1 MKGLKMKVF
10 VKTTLGTFTLNLP
23 FINEKPIAGAVA
35 IVDFDGGERQL
46 IVYANI
52 IGGKIALIKYY
63 TEENVMP
70 LEEDDEWISEYVPR
84 FNAEDIEE

>member
-1 MKGLKMKVF
+1 MKKIY
-10 VKTTLGTFTLNLP
+10 VKTTLGTFVLNLP
-23 FINEKPIAGAVA
+23 IIAEKPVAGAVA

-52 IGGKIALIKYY
+52 IGGKIALINSY
-63 TEENVMP
+63 TEENVVP
-70 LEEDDEWISEYVPR
+70 LGEDEWIAKYIPR

>member
-1 MKGLKMKVF
+1 MKKIY

-23 FINEKPIAGAVA
+23 HIAEKPIAGAVA

-52 IGGKIALIKYY
+52 IGGKVAVINAY
-63 TEENVMP
+63 TEENIMP
-70 LEEDDEWISEYVPR
+70 LDEDEWIADYVPR

>member
-1 MKGLKMKVF
+1 MKKIY
-10 VKTTLGTFTLNLP
+10 VKTTLGTFVLNLP
-23 FINEKPIAGAVA
+23 QIAENPIAGAVA

-52 IGGKIALIKYY
+52 IGGKVAVINAY
-63 TEENVMP
+63 TEENVVP
-70 LEEDDEWISEYVPR
+70 LEEDDEWIADYVPR